1 MVRPMGR
8 PIAKKAITLE
18 DLREESRAPCE
29 ARNLS
34 GRTHEWWSSRRAELE
49 SRLPENVTQG
59 HIPRP
64 LPARTVAD
72 IAVLR

>member
-8 PIAKKAITLE
+8 PIAKKATTLE
-18 DLREESRAPCE
+18 DLRESLTHCE
-29 ARNLS
+29 ARNLC

-59 HIPRP
+59 RIPRS

-72 IAVLR
+72 IAILR